1 MARLQELLEQ
11 RQDIERQIR
20 DVRSSQRTDAI
31 IQIRKLMAEYGLT
44 PANLTS
50 ASVARKGGQVPRS
63 ASRRPVAPKYRH
75 PMSGAT
81 WSGRGL
87 KPKWLSEE
95 LANGKALADF
105 AL

>member
-1 MARLQELLEQ
+1 MASLQELLEQ
-11 RQDIERQIR
+11 QQEIERQIR
-20 DVRSSQRTDAI
+20 DAQKSQRSDAI
-31 IQIRKLMAEYGLT
+31 VQIRKLMTEHG
-44 PANLTS
+44 LTS
-50 ASVARKGGQVPRS
+50 ADLAGAPPARKGGQVAAS

-81 WSGRGL
+81 WTGRGL

>member
-1 MARLQELLEQ
+1 MATLQELLEQ
-11 RQDIERQIR
+11 RQVVERQIH
-20 DVRSSQRTDAI
+20 DARSSQRSEAI
-31 IQIRKLMAEYGLT
+31 IQIRKLMTEYGLT
-44 PANLTS
+44 PADFAS
-50 ASVARKGGQVPRS
+50 ASVVRKGGQAAGS